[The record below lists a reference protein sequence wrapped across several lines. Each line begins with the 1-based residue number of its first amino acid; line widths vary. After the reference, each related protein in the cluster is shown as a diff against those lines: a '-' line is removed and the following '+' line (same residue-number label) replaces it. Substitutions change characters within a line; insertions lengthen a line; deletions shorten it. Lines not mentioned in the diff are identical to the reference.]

1 VCLLAFIDVFIVGI
15 MSALLPGPDLI
26 LLIKNSLQF
35 GRKQGIATSLGVAI
49 ALMIHI
55 AYTILGFAIL
65 IEMFPSLLDIIKVLG
80 SLYLIWLG
88 WKTIRGRSKPIN
100 ETTEKTS
107 AKDNSMKNS
116 FNEGFMCNLLNPNAV
131 LFVLS
136 VFSQLITIH
145 TPMYMNWLYGFIVI
159 LIVFAFYAIFAI
171 FISNKKF
178 RQFYIDYKHWFDN
191 ILGFILII
199 FALSIGLSIFE
210 TSS

>member
-1 VCLLAFIDVFIVGI
+1 MAFIDVFIVGI

>member
-1 VCLLAFIDVFIVGI
+1 LAFIDVFIVGI